1 MHNYSFKIPKIA
13 YARCNESTFFLCGFW
28 QAGKIND
35 HEIMMC
41 LKETGISEKK
51 KKSTSRIEN
60 KLGNTEVVEDGADW
74 RRMDFYGILVL

>member
-1 MHNYSFKIPKIA
+1 
-13 YARCNESTFFLCGFW
+13 
-28 QAGKIND
+28 
-35 HEIMMC
+35 MMC